1 MLDSLYLC
9 TQNNIMATSAQKKI
23 ITFSLRVDLIERL
36 KDMAKQEHCSLDNL
50 VESILFEAAYNEPNE
65 ITKAAL
71 EEAIS
76 GKLRTKP
83 PIDTSS
89 VEAMFKS
96 ID

>member
-1 MLDSLYLC
+1 
-9 TQNNIMATSAQKKI
+9 MATSAQKKI

-50 VESILFEAAYNEPNE
+50 VESILFEAAYNESNE

-89 VEAMFKS
+89 EEAMFKS

>member
-1 MLDSLYLC
+1 
-9 TQNNIMATSAQKKI
+9 
-23 ITFSLRVDLIERL
+23 
-36 KDMAKQEHCSLDNL
+36 MAKQEHCSLDNL

-83 PIDTSS
+83 PTSH
-89 VEAMFKS
+89 
-96 ID
+96 

>member
-1 MLDSLYLC
+1 M
-9 TQNNIMATSAQKKI
+9 
-23 ITFSLRVDLIERL
+23 RVDLIERL

-50 VESILFEAAYNEPNE
+50 VESILFEAAYNPNE

-83 PIDTSS
+83 PIDASS